1 MIFVHILLI
10 AMLSYVTYKYFK
22 TPNPRVGEVFIITDM
37 LCKDSILCRVISVEN
52 GRVKVESLATKE
64 IKVYDLILFKLI
76 GLLW

>member
-1 MIFVHILLI
+1 M
-10 AMLSYVTYKYFK
+10 SYVTYKYFK
-22 TPNPRVGEVFIITDM
+22 TPHPHVGECWIVTDM
-37 LCKDSILCRVISVEN
+37 LCKDSILWRVISVEN

>member
-1 MIFVHILLI
+1 
-10 AMLSYVTYKYFK
+10 MLSYVTYKYFK
-22 TPNPRVGEVFIITDM
+22 TPNPRVGELYIVTDM

-52 GRVKVESLATKE
+52 GRVKVESLSTKE